1 MGHDVE
7 YKKGEKIIKNVKYEV
22 ETYKIHGLNV
32 QDTDLKQCAN
42 IYESEQTAAL
52 LPIQE
57 H

>member
-1 MGHDVE
+1 MAHDVE
-7 YKKGEKIIKNVKYEV
+7 YKKGEKIIENVKYEV

>member
-1 MGHDVE
+1 MAHDVE

-42 IYESEQTAAL
+42 IYKSEQTAAL